1 MHSNGLV
8 RDLLKNRTLYLM
20 ILPAVIFFL
29 VFCYLPMAGIIVA
42 FKSYSYTDGIIG
54 SPWIGFDNF
63 KFFFQSGKAF
73 LVTKNTIVYNF
84 IFMIVNNVLELTF
97 AIILFELAGKFFKK
111 LLQSV
116 IFLPYFISWVVAGA
130 IAYNM
135 LNFEFGAIN
144 TLLKSLG
151 FSPVNFYNTPD
162 LWPYILVYFSAWKT
176 VGYGTV
182 VYLASIAGIDAEMY
196 EAAKIDGASLL
207 QRIVHITIPSVMPTM
222 IVLLLLKVSQIARG
236 DFGMFYQLIGS
247 NGPLFDK
254 TDVIDT
260 YSFRALLDL
269 QEFGMAAAVGVYQS
283 VLCFLII
290 LITNAAVKKVR
301 NESALF

>member
-1 MHSNGLV
+1 MRSRGLLG
-8 RDLLKNRTLYLM
+8 DLLRNRTLYLM
-20 ILPAVIFFL
+20 ILPAFVFFL
-29 VFCYLPMAGIIVA
+29 VFSYVPMAGIIVA
-42 FKSYSYTDGIIG
+42 FKSYSYRDGIAG
-54 SPWIGFDNF
+54 SPWVGFDNF
-63 KFFFQSGKAF
+63 QFFFQSGKAW
-73 LVTKNTIVYNF
+73 LVTKNTVMYNF

-97 AIILFELAGKFFKK
+97 AIVLFELAGKYLKRF
-111 LLQSV
+111 LQSV

-135 LNFEFGAIN
+135 FNFEFGAIN
-144 TLLKSLG
+144 TLLKSIGL
-151 FSPVNFYNTPD
+151 SPVNFYNTPG

-182 VYLASIAGIDAEMY
+182 VYLASIAGIDTEMY
-196 EAAKIDGASLL
+196 EAAKIDGASLM
-207 QRIVHITIPSVMPTM
+207 QRIVHITVPSVMPTM
-222 IVLLLLKVSQIARG
+222 IILLLLKVSQIARG

-247 NGPLFDK
+247 NGLLYDK

-260 YSFRALLDL
+260 FSFRALLDL

-283 VLCFLII
+283 VLCFAII
-290 LITNAAVKKVR
+290 LMTNVAVKKVR